1 MNLVAVIHVYE
12 YLIERK
18 ELEMPDCFIYILHV
32 YSMYI
37 PCIFHLYS
45 IYIPCIFHYVLQ
57 EFLLSK
63 GKEFFLEQNKG
74 LLSHLPGNYH
84 G

>member
-1 MNLVAVIHVYE
+1 MIHMTYVV
-12 YLIERK
+12 ERK
-18 ELEMPDCFIYILHV
+18 ELEMLD
-32 YSMYI
+32 YI
-37 PCIFHLYS
+37 PCIFH
-45 IYIPCIFHYVLQ
+45 VLQ

-84 G
+84 RNPVILLCKLHRTSITYECMYC

>member
-37 PCIFHLYS
+37 PCIFH
-45 IYIPCIFHYVLQ
+45 YVLQ